1 MHSYRLRADV
11 QHCQFGAQTVCLDLS
26 TSRYFLLEGAASG
39 HLARFVS
46 GTATDDAI
54 GSLLDLGLIEAGT
67 RVCARPRAVTPTKSF
82 LDHRQ
87 PKASPWL
94 LYRAIREQRRTQS
107 ALLRM
112 SLGALLEP
120 TGLPRADPESCH
132 AVAAAF
138 ARASRYRDA
147 TDQCLVRG
155 LPRLT
160 FVRRIVA
167 GPLYSSYPIRRNGQ
181 RKATPDR
188 ACRAANSRT
197 RQYFPASP
205 SRGSTECGKCASHRS
220 RRLRPDRG

>member
-1 MHSYRLRADV
+1 MHFYRLRADV

-26 TSRYFLLEGAASG
+26 TSRYFLLEGAASD

-46 GTATDDAI
+46 GTATDEAI
-54 GSLLDLGLIEAGT
+54 GSLLDLGLIEPGT
-67 RVCARPRAVTPTKSF
+67 RVCARPRAFTPTKSF

-87 PKASPWL
+87 PKTSPWL

-155 LPRLT
+155 LAMRAILARSGLGVDLVIGVTLP
-160 FVRRIVA
+160 FAAHCWIQA
-167 GPLYSSYPIRRNGQ
+167 GPVVLSDPFDRVRN
-181 RKATPDR
+181 
-188 ACRAANSRT
+188 
-197 RQYFPASP
+197 F
-205 SRGSTECGKCASHRS
+205 
-220 RRLRPDRG
+220 RPLLTAQ